1 MRLAIYK
8 LKNANISTWGHSYD
22 VTFIDS
28 TTGTGSVVSTGSVST
43 PYRIS
48 PTPINIQFNNITVDS
63 TKLFVST
70 NYTF

>member
-8 LKNANISTWGHSYD
+8 LKNANISTWGHSYA

-28 TTGTGSVVSTGSVST
+28 STGTGSVVSTGSVST

-63 TKLFVST
+63 TKFFVST
-70 NYTF
+70 